1 MIQRK
6 KLAEKIKTIEEML
19 LKIYAITVRG
29 VEAIKRL
36 PDEEAFTVIRRSEE
50 ESDVVNWEI
59 FEEAIATV
67 ATQQPAAKD
76 LRFIVMATTIAA
88 IHERINDL
96 ALDIAKAIRKIG
108 GVPDDFVKS
117 IETAVNTI
125 LEMLG
130 ITRDAMMAH
139 SFVGIHDKLSK
150 LDDIIDETF
159 SNAINALEH
168 RPGIPIA
175 TVTNMV
181 MVLRDLER
189 IGDLVGKIGT
199 RLIYIETGK
208 MVPIK

>member
-6 KLAEKIKTIEEML
+6 KLAEKIKAIEEML

-159 SNAINALEH
+159 SNAINALER

>member
-59 FEEAIATV
+59 FEEAIATI

-125 LEMLG
+125 LEMLS

-159 SNAINALEH
+159 SNAINALER